1 MPLVLAVI
9 EGNDWY
15 CCYCRP
21 IRMVGPIR
29 DAMRHLVEVHDVHQW
44 TIDSEAGVVF
54 DGILEMATADQWGM
68 RSET

>member
-9 EGNDWY
+9 ESNDWY

-29 DAMRHLVEVHDVHQW
+29 DAMRHLVEVHDVKDW
-44 TIDSEAGVVF
+44 TIDSDAGGVF
-54 DGILEMATADQWGM
+54 DGILEMSAAT
-68 RSET
+68 